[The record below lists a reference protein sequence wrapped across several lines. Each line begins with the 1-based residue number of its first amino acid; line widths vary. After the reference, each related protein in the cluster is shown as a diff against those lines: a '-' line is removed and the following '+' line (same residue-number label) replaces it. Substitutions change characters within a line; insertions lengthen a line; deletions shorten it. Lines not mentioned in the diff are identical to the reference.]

1 MESSLTKCPHC
12 GKTNRIPAAA
22 AGHPRCG
29 NCGQNLPWIVSA
41 GDADFP
47 VVAEQSSV
55 PVLVD
60 FWAAWCGPCR
70 MVSPV
75 LDKLAQERAGKV
87 KLVKVDVDTSPGL
100 SRRFDIQA
108 IPRCLSSRTAQWRP
122 ARPERRRPRPC
133 AAGWMRLC
141 RHDRADRPS
150 VAWSAPQP
158 RPPSKGDPT
167 PRRKPKSYQFP
178 ARAEL

>member
-29 NCGQNLPWIVSA
+29 NCGQDLPWIVA
-41 GDADFP
+41 ACDADFP

-75 LDKLAQERAGKV
+75 LDKLARGAG
-87 KLVKVDVDTSPGL
+87 
-100 SRRFDIQA
+100 R
-108 IPRCLSSRTAQWRP
+108 
-122 ARPERRRPRPC
+122 
-133 AAGWMRLC
+133 
-141 RHDRADRPS
+141 
-150 VAWSAPQP
+150 
-158 RPPSKGDPT
+158 
-167 PRRKPKSYQFP
+167 
-178 ARAEL
+178 